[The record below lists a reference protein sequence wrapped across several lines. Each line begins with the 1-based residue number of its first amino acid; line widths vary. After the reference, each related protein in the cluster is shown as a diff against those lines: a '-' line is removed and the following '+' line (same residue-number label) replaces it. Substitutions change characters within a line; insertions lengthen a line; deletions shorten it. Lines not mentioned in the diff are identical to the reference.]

1 MKVKVPTTT
10 NGKTDRTKM
19 FAFKRKEWPD
29 NDNIMKLKLSNNANG
44 AQFNE
49 ELRVLSGTEQP
60 ELFLQWLRDYR
71 RRILENKRLNA
82 TNKLDVLVRLMDE
95 QALSAVNEALTES
108 TGIADMT
115 GLFASIPRQAT

>member
-115 GLFASIPRQAT
+115 GTGSSLT